1 MSEKDKVGTS
11 KIKITGRVV
20 SSKMRGTVSVK
31 IERRVLLPKYGRFT
45 KRYSVIK
52 AHNPA
57 NVSAETGDIVTVAE
71 CRPISK
77 TKHFM
82 VVEKRSKEGY
92 Q

>member
-1 MSEKDKVGTS
+1 MSEKDKIGTS
-11 KIKITGRVV
+11 KRKITGKVV
-20 SSKMRGTVSVK
+20 SSKMRNTVSVE

-45 KRYSVIK
+45 KKYSVIK

-57 NVSAETGDIVTVAE
+57 NVSAETGDLVTLAE

-82 VVEKRSKEGY
+82 IIEKRTKEGDK
-92 Q
+92 

>member
-1 MSEKDKVGTS
+1 MTKKDNIGTS
-11 KIKITGRVV
+11 KRKLTGKVV
-20 SSKMRGTVSVK
+20 SSKMRGTVSVE

-45 KRYSVIK
+45 KKYSVIK
-52 AHNPA
+52 AHNPEKI
-57 NVSAETGDIVTVAE
+57 SAETGDIVTLSE

-82 VVEKRSKEGY
+82 VIKKHSKEGD